1 MDHNDPFLLGLTYS
15 KIQNFG
21 DFRSKRSKRDYP
33 LFTTHTLFSIIL
45 KKRTMEENKEVF
57 ILDLPNIGND
67 DVIKLTEQLILQS
80 DKLMDGYRIETNN
93 LIVDIIVK
101 KN

>member
-1 MDHNDPFLLGLTYS
+1 
-15 KIQNFG
+15 
-21 DFRSKRSKRDYP
+21 
-33 LFTTHTLFSIIL
+33 
-45 KKRTMEENKEVF
+45 MEDKKEVF
-57 ILDLPNIGND
+57 ILDLPNIGNG

-101 KN
+101 KD

>member
-1 MDHNDPFLLGLTYS
+1 
-15 KIQNFG
+15 
-21 DFRSKRSKRDYP
+21 
-33 LFTTHTLFSIIL
+33 
-45 KKRTMEENKEVF
+45 MEDKKEVF
-57 ILDLPNIGND
+57 ILDLPNIGNE

-101 KN
+101 KD